1 MSKVIKEEFRLCRG
15 DVSGLYEVV
24 GVFYDVNLACQAGR
38 ILSCQLKEDLF
49 VIQYIDGCAISI
61 SLSSPLRIDWQ
72 REYSILRLGVL

>member
-1 MSKVIKEEFRLCRG
+1 MSKVIKEEFRLCRE

-61 SLSSPLRIDWQ
+61 SFSFRIDWQ